1 MEVILIDDVFHLG
14 KRGQV
19 VKVADGYG
27 RNYLLPKN
35 LAIPATAG
43 NLKMV
48 EQQRAALA
56 RKEATLKEDAEILA
70 GELNQV
76 HLLISRK
83 SGETGA
89 LFGSVT
95 SKDIGDLLEANGIV
109 LDRRKILLEQPVKS
123 IGNFNIEVRPHS
135 DVAAHV
141 LLSVLV
147 EGDEAVNRLKKK
159 DAESDQIV
167 AELEAKVKEL
177 TQVGGEEKEVKKEV
191 KKEVNSE

>member
-27 RNYLLPKN
+27 RNYLLPKK